1 MSMQQG
7 DATRVVKLERILVVD
22 DQPANIVMLR
32 DVLDQEGY
40 VNVVSTTDPR
50 EVGPILDGLAPDLVL
65 MDLHMPH
72 IDGAALVKEIR
83 RRTSPDEY
91 LPVVILSSD
100 ESPDARRRALAAGA
114 TDFLLKPVNEDE
126 LLLRMKSW
134 FETRFVYL
142 ALQDHNQLLE
152 DRVLERTDQLE
163 KAKSELLE
171 RLALAAEYRDDVTG
185 RHIQRVGRT
194 AAQVAASLG
203 WPSADVG
210 LIERA
215 AALHDVGKIGI
226 PDKILLKA
234 TRLTP
239 GEFQLMKRHTA
250 IGGRI
255 LSGSSS
261 PSLRLAE
268 EIALYHHE
276 RWDGRGYEG
285 LVGEQI
291 PLSGRIVAIADV
303 YDALV
308 HDRPYKKAWPV
319 DRALDEITA
328 QRGVQFDPD
337 VVDAFLN
344 VRAHA
349 GAEIEVEGA
358 AATTS
363 VAGVI
368 TVDDEIRLPA

>member
-1 MSMQQG
+1 MGTREQE
-7 DATRVVKLERILVVD
+7 ATRVVKLERILVVD
-22 DQPANIVMLR
+22 DQPANIVLLR

-50 EVGPILDGLAPDLVL
+50 EVGPILDGLSPDLVL
-65 MDLHMPH
+65 LDLHMPY
-72 IDGAALVKEIR
+72 IDGIELVKDIR

-100 ESPDARRRALAAGA
+100 ESPASRRRALAAGA
-114 TDFLLKPVNEDE
+114 TDFLVKPVNEDE
-126 LLLRMKSW
+126 LLLRLKSW

-142 ALQDHNQLLE
+142 ALQDHNELLE

-163 KAKSELLE
+163 RAKTELLE

-185 RHIQRVGRT
+185 RHIQRVGHT
-194 AAQVAASLG
+194 AAGVATELG
-203 WPSADVG
+203 WDQADVD

-226 PDKILLKA
+226 PDKILLKP

-239 GEFQLMKRHTA
+239 GEFQLMKRHTS

-285 LVGEQI
+285 LIADQI

-303 YDALV
+303 WDALV

-319 DRALDEITA
+319 DRALAEIVA
-328 QRGVQFDPD
+328 QRTKAFDPE
-337 VVDAFLN
+337 VVEAFLR
-344 VRAHA
+344 VHAHSPT
-349 GAEIEVEGA
+349 IELEPD
-358 AATTS
+358 T
-363 VAGVI
+363 I
-368 TVDDEIRLPA
+368 QLPA